1 MSHCLRQK
9 DKTAKREH
17 ERKTKRYE
25 DRKGG
30 KKNIQNEENWLK
42 KTPKPKDTKIIR
54 RQQAGGLGGWGGEG
68 SLVSSFDLIQ
78 SFDLDYLL
86 IKNECSNNRAIFISD
101 ELVELLMLIK
111 EHFKNYLADFFC

>member
-1 MSHCLRQK
+1 M
-9 DKTAKREH
+9 
-17 ERKTKRYE
+17 
-25 DRKGG
+25 
-30 KKNIQNEENWLK
+30 
-42 KTPKPKDTKIIR
+42 
-54 RQQAGGLGGWGGEG
+54 GGWGGEG
-68 SLVSSFDLIQ
+68 SLVSSFDLVNSMIQ